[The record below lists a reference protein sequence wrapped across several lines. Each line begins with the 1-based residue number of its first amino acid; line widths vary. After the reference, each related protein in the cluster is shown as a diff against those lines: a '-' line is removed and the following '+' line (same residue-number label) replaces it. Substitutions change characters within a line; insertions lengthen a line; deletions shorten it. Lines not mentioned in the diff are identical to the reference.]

1 MKEKLR
7 VAQRAAEGFRLR
19 SLEGKIVKL
28 RDEGNVYGDKIPAEE
43 LEKLLDEAIDI
54 ENVRE
59 WILEMASK
67 EPISCKQMSERTGI
81 APDRILREV
90 VVLRR
95 KNLLTV
101 HSIEGLTPFYTAAK

>member
-28 RDEGNVYGDKIPAEE
+28 REEGNVYGEKIPPEE
-43 LEKLLDEAIDI
+43 LEKLLDELIDV
-54 ENVRE
+54 EYVRE

-67 EPISCKQMSERTGI
+67 EPMSCKQMSERTGI
-81 APDRILREV
+81 PPDRILREI

-101 HSIEGLTPFYTAAK
+101 HSIKGITPLYTAAK

>member
-28 RDEGNVYGDKIPAEE
+28 RDEGNVYGQKISPEE
-43 LEKLLDEAIDI
+43 LEQLLDDVVNI
-54 ENVRE
+54 EYLRE

-81 APDRILREV
+81 PPDRILREI

-101 HSIEGLTPFYTAAK
+101 HSIEGVTPLYTAAK

>member
-7 VAQRAAEGFRLR
+7 VAQRTADAYRLR
-19 SLEGKIVKL
+19 SVEGKIVKL
-28 RDEGNVYGDKIPAEE
+28 RDQGNVYGEKIAP
-43 LEKLLDEAIDI
+43 EKLDSLLDEVINT
-54 ENVRE
+54 EYLRQ

-67 EPISCKQMSERTGI
+67 EPISVKQMSKRTGVP
-81 APDRILREV
+81 PDKILQEI

-101 HSIEGLTPFYTAAK
+101 HSVEGVTPLYVAAK

>member
-7 VAQRAAEGFRLR
+7 VAQRVSEGFRVR
-19 SLEGKIVKL
+19 SVEGEIVKL
-28 RDEGNVYGDKIPAEE
+28 RDQGNVYGEKIPAEHLDRF
-43 LEKLLDEAIDI
+43 LEEVIDT
-54 ENVRE
+54 EYLRE

-67 EPISCKQMSERTGI
+67 EPISCKQMSKRIGI
-81 APDRILREV
+81 PPDRILREI

-101 HSIEGLTPFYTAAK
+101 HSIEGITPLYSSAK